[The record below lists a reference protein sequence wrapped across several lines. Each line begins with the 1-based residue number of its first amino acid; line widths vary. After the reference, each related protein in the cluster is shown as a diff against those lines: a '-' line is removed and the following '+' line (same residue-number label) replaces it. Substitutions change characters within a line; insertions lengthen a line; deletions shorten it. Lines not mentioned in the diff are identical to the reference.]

1 MQFDESQLAA
11 HFADSADDG
20 MFAARRSA
28 FDFRYIVAAIRSNLV
43 LIGAII
49 GATLAVALIVTL
61 LQTPRYTAATKIQ
74 INDTSTRVLASKD
87 VDLGDD
93 GAPSAMDI
101 DRFLKTQIDV
111 LQSRGLALRV
121 AQTMK
126 LASSKRFF
134 AAQEDELP
142 DPKAPPV
149 AVHEKII
156 KLLGSHLKVVLPR
169 DSRVVTITYESTDP
183 ALSADIVNTYAAEFI
198 QSNLQRKFDSSSYAR
213 DFVSNQLS
221 EVKRKLQESEKALN
235 DYSRQAGLI
244 RTQNAAGVNGG
255 GDDRTATQG
264 NSVTT
269 TSLLQLNQAA
279 NDATAKRIAAEGQWK
294 AINAGSLLAATAV
307 VGNSTISNL
316 LSQKAGVEA
325 ELQQERVRHL
335 DHYPTV
341 KAKEQ
346 QLAALNRQL
355 QSVATNIRNAVKADY
370 LATVATEH
378 QLLAEVERLKGAT
391 LSEQDSNVQYGLLAR
406 EVDTNRQVYD
416 GLLQRYKQLNSAAGI
431 SLSNI
436 SIIDVAEQP
445 QRPSSPD
452 LVKNLV
458 LALLVGIGL
467 AGLTVFIKDQFDDSI
482 RVPEDVES
490 KLGLSLLGV
499 VPRSHEGEPEEAL
512 SDPKSPISEAY
523 NSLRGALLY
532 STTEGLPQVILVT
545 SAQASEG
552 KTTSA
557 FAIASGFA
565 RMGKKVVLFDAAGRH
580 RLGQHARRDLPGDP
594 PLVLAP
600 PAFALLATVADDGIP
615 VPISLLLIVGG
626 DLEGERFALLEHRS
640 AIQADAGHAADG
652 ELDHQ
657 HLALLAGRVI
667 ARRPVHGTHRRED
680 IIRLQR
686 YTTRRTLQF
695 VCENIE
701 QNLRIALS
709 VGVPVICLEQLRTQR
724 MRVGQ
729 VPVVHH
735 HDTEWGIDVKRL
747 RFFFAVRIARCGVT
761 HLAQPYIARQRP
773 HIAGAKHITH
783 HPFGLVHEKL
793 AALLGNDTCGILATM
808 LQQQQRVIN
817 QLIDWR
823 STDNTNDSTHSLFP
837 SNCSNFCTK
846 PISQAT
852 ARGSRLFP

>member
-565 RMGKKVVLFDAAGRH
+565 RMGKKVVLFDA
-580 RLGQHARRDLPGDP
+580 DL
-594 PLVLAP
+594 
-600 PAFALLATVADDGIP
+600 
-615 VPISLLLIVGG
+615 
-626 DLEGERFALLEHRS
+626 
-640 AIQADAGHAADG
+640 
-652 ELDHQ
+652 
-657 HLALLAGRVI
+657 
-667 ARRPVHGTHRRED
+667 RRPSLHR
-680 IIRLQR
+680 
-686 YTTRRTLQF
+686 
-695 VCENIE
+695 
-701 QNLRIALS
+701 
-709 VGVPVICLEQLRTQR
+709 
-724 MRVGQ
+724 RVGQ
-729 VPVVHH
+729 DNERGLSTLLTTQDPLESVFITSGQPNLTLISSGPVPPSPTELISSARLEEILQLAARQFDVVV
-735 HDTEWGIDVKRL
+735 IDSPPILGLADSPMMAALVDGVVFVVEADRSRRGSLKTALRRL
-747 RFFFAVRIARCGVT
+747 RAMRPVMLGAVLTKFDPLKGSARYSAYYGYEYYQYEHT
-761 HLAQPYIARQRP
+761 ER
-773 HIAGAKHITH
+773 
-783 HPFGLVHEKL
+783 
-793 AALLGNDTCGILATM
+793 D
-808 LQQQQRVIN
+808 
-817 QLIDWR
+817 
-823 STDNTNDSTHSLFP
+823 
-837 SNCSNFCTK
+837 
-846 PISQAT
+846 
-852 ARGSRLFP
+852 